1 MFKTSHLPK
10 PQRCALTFAA
20 VVRLGAAATVG
31 AAATIGM
38 ATLAAQ
44 TVSPH
49 AQSAPPAFSSQTS
62 ATPQASLATGS
73 DDAAFSSSSAS
84 STDAAPTMASLLPPV
99 VDFNAMQYGGGQR
112 QRYGRPRYRGNN
124 TNADGSSKY
133 VFFAGA
139 GLSQS
144 IGNTFHYLTPSYG
157 VQVGGGRQFSRNVS
171 VPIQFD
177 YDHFGFAGQTLGNQL
192 SLYTYEIGLYNA
204 ANPGNQVSTLSSL
217 DGSSHVWSFSVDP
230 TYTISAGEGLGAY
243 VVVGAGFYHKT
254 ANFTTPG
261 IGEYCDP
268 YYGCYTYQ
276 ANQTVDKYTSNAPG
290 FSGGFGLTY
299 KFSRFSNE
307 RFYGE
312 VRYVFV
318 DNSQRSGVTIKNATP
333 ANANVYNEYPAN
345 SNRTTYIPIKVGL
358 RF

>member
-1 MFKTSHLPK
+1 MSKPSHLPM
-10 PQRCALTFAA
+10 PHRCAVRFAA
-20 VVRLGAAATVG
+20 ILFVGAAATVG
-31 AAATIGM
+31 AAA
-38 ATLAAQ
+38 LAAQ
-44 TVSPH
+44 TVSPQ
-49 AQSAPPAFSSQTS
+49 AQSAPASFSSQTFV
-62 ATPQASLATGS
+62 TPQTSLTAHS
-73 DDAAFSSSSAS
+73 DDSTSFSSSSS
-84 STDAAPTMASLLPPV
+84 SSDAGTVAPTMASLLPPV
-99 VDFNAMQYGGGQR
+99 VNFNDAGQYGGGQR

-124 TNADGSSKY
+124 TNADGSAKY

-139 GLSQS
+139 GLSQPL
-144 IGNTFHYLTPSYG
+144 GNTFKYLTPSYG
-157 VQVGGGRQFSRNVS
+157 LQVGGGRQFSNHVA

-177 YDHFGFAGQTLGNQL
+177 YDHFGFSGQTLGNQL
-192 SLYTYEIGLYNA
+192 SLYNYEIGLYNA
-204 ANPGNQVSTLSSL
+204 ANPGNTVSTLTSL
-217 DGSSHVWSFSVDP
+217 DGSSHVWSFSLDP

-243 VVVGAGFYHKT
+243 VVAGVGFYHKT

-261 IGEYCDP
+261 IGEYCDY

-290 FSGGFGLTY
+290 FNGGFGLTY

-307 RFYGE
+307 RFYAE

-318 DNSQRSGVTIKNATP
+318 DNSQRTGVTIKNASP

-345 SNRTTYIPIKVGL
+345 SNRTTYVPIKVGL